1 MHHLAA
7 VTTWM
12 ETGSHRCQGDKVLL
26 LLKEGSGTEP
36 QTGSNGRAKMAYGVL
51 TREEEAET
59 ITQT

>member
-1 MHHLAA
+1 
-7 VTTWM
+7 M
-12 ETGSHRCQGDKVLL
+12 ETGSHRCQRDKVLL